1 MKAFLAVAA
10 LVSGLTAFAHEATVT
25 VEYEDGSRDVR
36 TMPLRESERGLLEW
50 RLTRAELKLAGRG
63 AVRRLAVLPSF
74 ATAKA
79 GEEGW
84 FMAADGSRGF
94 FRPRE
99 RPARK
104 RWESLYQIIPLYG
117 MKTPRTAFVALATGM
132 KYHAGVDYE
141 FTNGAY
147 SVSFA
152 FDGDLQEVYED
163 FAVLYRVFDGP
174 SADYND
180 MAHWYRDYQRKHAGL
195 VPLKERA
202 AKRPALAY
210 AASCPEVRIRQA
222 WKPVPA
228 TVNRQVPEN
237 EPAVMP
243 HVTFARVTELA
254 RGLKAAGVEKAELC
268 LVGWNKGGHD
278 GAYPQLFPVE
288 PSLGGE
294 AALRQCVKDV
304 QALGYK
310 IVAHGNYNDAYM
322 IADSFDLEFVKEK
335 DENGFVVRPKTTWGG
350 GGKFTM
356 CPQRAYERFAIRDA
370 ARVAALG
377 FEGLYYLDVVTCHVP
392 CGCRDPRHPL
402 TRAGIVKWFNAILDV
417 YSETFGGVSSEGA
430 CDAYAAHFDSV
441 LTAAWSDPF
450 PKPEAELDAKQLAA
464 RRRGL
469 FSDHV
474 PFWELVYHGYLLYTP
489 FRNIMNATANP
500 DPRFQ
505 LKLAEYDGRPTFYVH
520 SRFKTYVSD
529 KMGARDLRAVTDEEL
544 ADTVACVKRGADEYA
559 RRSRLQEA
567 FMERHEKVAEGV
579 FRTTFS
585 TGAALV
591 VNYTDKPVSVA
602 GATVPAGDYVV
613 TDGVR

>member
-1 MKAFLAVAA
+1 MTGRTIRTACV
-10 LVSGLTAFAHEATVT
+10 VGLTLALTGCGV
-25 VEYEDGSRDVR
+25 RDSA
-36 TMPLRESERGLLEW
+36 SERATLPPSGHD
-50 RLTRAELKLAGRG
+50 RG
-63 AVRRLAVLPSF
+63 GTTFDFAACSERRFAAAFDPRKNVCRERFVYVFSDRVEDVLPNIPN
-74 ATAKA
+74 AK
-79 GEEGW
+79 
-84 FMAADGSRGF
+84 S
-94 FRPRE
+94 P
-99 RPARK
+99 
-104 RWESLYQIIPLYG
+104 
-117 MKTPRTAFVALATGM
+117 
-132 KYHAGVDYE
+132 
-141 FTNGAY
+141 
-147 SVSFA
+147 
-152 FDGDLQEVYED
+152 
-163 FAVLYRVFDGP
+163 
-174 SADYND
+174 
-180 MAHWYRDYQRKHAGL
+180 
-195 VPLKERA
+195 
-202 AKRPALAY
+202 
-210 AASCPEVRIRQA
+210 
-222 WKPVPA
+222 WK
-228 TVNRQVPEN
+228 
-237 EPAVMP
+237 
-243 HVTFARVTELA
+243 HVTGT
-254 RGLKAAGVEKAELC
+254 GVSEC
-268 LVGWNKGGHD
+268 YH
-278 GAYPQLFPVE
+278 
-288 PSLGGE
+288 
-294 AALRQCVKDV
+294 
-304 QALGYK
+304 
-310 IVAHGNYNDAYM
+310 
-322 IADSFDLEFVKEK
+322 
-335 DENGFVVRPKTTWGG
+335 
-350 GGKFTM
+350 
-356 CPQRAYERFAIRDA
+356 
-370 ARVAALG
+370 
-377 FEGLYYLDVVTCHVP
+377 
-392 CGCRDPRHPL
+392 PRHPL
-402 TRAGIVKWFNAILDV
+402 TRAGIAKWFNAILDV